1 MMTRSAK
8 AALLLTASLIL
19 PFSAHAAGNS
29 APTND
34 DDPSINMQGVVV
46 NKILQVLQI
55 RQDEV
60 SDSCYSALKTM
71 HDADEQL
78 SKEESNDRNQ
88 DIGVARDVAS
98 SAMEDV
104 TTICGTDAQTI
115 CRTPDPKHPQLAA
128 ACHALP
134 HDFSTP

>member
-1 MMTRSAK
+1 MMMRPAK
-8 AALLLTASLIL
+8 AALLLAASFLL
-19 PFSAHAAGNS
+19 PFSAHAAGNT

-34 DDPSINMQGVVV
+34 DDPSINMQGAVV
-46 NKILQVLQI
+46 NKILQVLQV
-55 RQDEV
+55 RQDLV
-60 SDSCYSALKTM
+60 GDSCYAALKTM
-71 HDADEQL
+71 HDADAQL

-104 TTICGTDAQTI
+104 TTICGADAQTI
-115 CRTPDPKHPQLAA
+115 CRTPDPQHPQLAV

-134 HDFSTP
+134 HDLSTP